1 MEDGEI
7 AEQPAAPASTANN
20 ASSAPAA
27 AQRKAPARA
36 APVSKAPFQFR
47 MPDLQRG
54 RAQQNATQQ
63 ARLPVFADLSSSEQN
78 AMSASS
84 ALAPTQSSAPSAA
97 QEVDMPQPQPR
108 PDHNEHSSQHSMPA
122 SESSGAHNARQ
133 HSMERGK
140 YAAQNRVQR
149 DGRAQRGTAESAP
162 RRLARSRSRSALIDE
177 QQPDSMRRRSSE
189 REPST
194 HAAEQRRGSTAQ
206 RAQREMA
213 PMVSDIEKL
222 LTSVSLQTIR
232 KCVTRHLLLSLMLI
246 PAFSSECF

>member
-1 MEDGEI
+1 M
-7 AEQPAAPASTANN
+7 ARLQ
-20 ASSAPAA
+20 SSL
-27 AQRKAPARA
+27 QRQLALLTM
-36 APVSKAPFQFR
+36 PVVHQQQRRGRRLQELRLSLRAPFQFR

-122 SESSGAHNARQ
+122 SESSGAHKRQ
-133 HSMERGK
+133 
-140 YAAQNRVQR
+140 AAQHGAGANMQLKNRVQR